1 MTCQCLKRRVTRGSV
16 PSRATL
22 WLRPVSTRRKAA
34 SKANGPG
41 KGVPAKWHNHGSG
54 KGFLPI
60 LVSFHFGGNFPLP

>member
-41 KGVPAKWHNHGSG
+41 KGVPAKCIIMEVEMGCISNIS
-54 KGFLPI
+54 FL
-60 LVSFHFGGNFPLP
+60 SFWW